1 MFEAR
6 LIRLLRYRGLDSDKT
21 LGGMPSRS
29 GFARQ
34 AAPSSRTQKQS
45 AGETILEPRIDRL
58 SQHGRAD
65 GIPAGKL
72 WWRAPFISGQSGL
85 AEQVERQRYR
95 VGNDGRQPDGR
106 QDEDYDE
113 PLPTPKKPRS
123 PSVHEAPHTSV
134 LLKRSSLLVCCT
146 TISAV
151 PGWLP
156 GSRHFVP
163 AIRGYATN

>member
-21 LGGMPSRS
+21 LGGCRPGRGSPTRRPLRL
-29 GFARQ
+29 AYK
-34 AAPSSRTQKQS
+34 SSP
-45 AGETILEPRIDRL
+45 AGETILESRIDRL
-58 SQHGRAD
+58 SQHERAN

-134 LLKRSSLLVCCT
+134 LLKRSSL
-146 TISAV
+146 S
-151 PGWLP
+151 
-156 GSRHFVP
+156 GSL
-163 AIRGYATN
+163 ALS

>member
-1 MFEAR
+1 MEAWPVKAR
-6 LIRLLRYRGLDSDKT
+6 VSGNVSMRAAPAPKAIQSQTANDSHPCSKHGSSGCSGTVGLDSDKT

-29 GFARQ
+29 GFAHQ
-34 AAPSSRTQKQS
+34 EAPSSRTQKQS
-45 AGETILEPRIDRL
+45 SGETILEPRIDRL

-72 WWRAPFISGQSGL
+72 RWRAPFISGQSGL

-113 PLPTPKKPRS
+113 PLPTPKK
-123 PSVHEAPHTSV
+123 TSQPF
-134 LLKRSSLLVCCT
+134 R
-146 TISAV
+146 
-151 PGWLP
+151 P
-156 GSRHFVP
+156 
-163 AIRGYATN
+163 